1 MVFFCCV
8 LVVGN
13 AVVGFVEAAG
23 NGGGYGGSCEGTRNE
38 AGCLA

>member
-13 AVVGFVEAAG
+13 TVVRFVETTG
-23 NGGGYGGSCEGTRNE
+23 NDGGYGGSREGTRNE